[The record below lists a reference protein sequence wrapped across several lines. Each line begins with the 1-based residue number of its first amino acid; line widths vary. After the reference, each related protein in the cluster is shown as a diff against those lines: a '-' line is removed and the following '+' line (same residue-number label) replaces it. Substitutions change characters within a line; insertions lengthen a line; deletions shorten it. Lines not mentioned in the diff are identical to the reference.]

1 MRRRRSASR
10 PLGLIGHPASARL
23 LIFAI
28 AALAVA
34 PGTAQEY
41 GVYLNCSGQVQAGGQ
56 SKNAHLDL
64 ALRRNSS
71 LALVQSSDVLPV
83 GDKMKLEITPA
94 FYSMVFHAPGQNSA
108 VYYDWIRGT
117 LFVWNPVLRELQ
129 TVRISVDR
137 QSAALE
143 GDMRDVN
150 DRSIGRLKM
159 RCTPSNNDSAPEP
172 KF

>member
-1 MRRRRSASR
+1 MSAR
-10 PLGLIGHPASARL
+10 PTSLRLLVFALAALAFAPASA
-23 LIFAI
+23 
-28 AALAVA
+28 
-34 PGTAQEY
+34 QEF
-41 GVYLNCSGQVQAGGQ
+41 GVYLNCKGQVQAGGK

-71 LALVQSSDVLPV
+71 LALIQRSDVLPV

-94 FYSMVFHAPGQNSA
+94 LYSMVFHAPAQNSA

-117 LFVWNPVLRELQ
+117 LFVWGPALRQLQ

-137 QSAALE
+137 QTAALE

-159 RCTPSNNDSAPEP
+159 RCTPSDNDSAPEP

>member
-1 MRRRRSASR
+1 MNA
-10 PLGLIGHPASARL
+10 HPASVRL
-23 LIFAI
+23 LVFAV
-28 AALAVA
+28 AVLAVA
-34 PGTAQEY
+34 PSTAQEF
-41 GVYLNCSGQVQAGGQ
+41 GVYLNCSGQVQASGR

-71 LALVQSSDVLPV
+71 LALIQRSDVLPV
-83 GDKMKLEITPA
+83 GEKMKLEITPA
-94 FYSMVFHAPGQNSA
+94 LYSMVFHAPRPNSA
-108 VYYDWIRGT
+108 VYYDWLRGT
-117 LFVWNPVLRELQ
+117 LLVWGPGLRELQ
-129 TVRISVDR
+129 TIRISVDR

-159 RCTPSNNDSAPEP
+159 RCKPSDNDSAPEP

>member
-1 MRRRRSASR
+1 VIAR
-10 PLGLIGHPASARL
+10 PAPVRL
-23 LIFAI
+23 LVFAVTV
-28 AALAVA
+28 LAVA

-41 GVYLNCSGQVQAGGQ
+41 GVYLNCSGQVQAGGR
-56 SKNAHLDL
+56 SRNAHLDL

-71 LALVQSSDVLPV
+71 LALIQRSDILPV
-83 GDKMKLEITPA
+83 GDKMKLDITPA
-94 FYSMVFHAPGQNSA
+94 FYSMVFHAPTRNST

-117 LFVWNPVLRELQ
+117 LVVWNPAFRELQ

-143 GDMRDVN
+143 GDMRDIN
-150 DRSIGRLKM
+150 DRSLGRLKM
-159 RCTPSNNDSAPEP
+159 RCKPSDNDSAPEP

>member
-1 MRRRRSASR
+1 V
-10 PLGLIGHPASARL
+10 RL
-23 LIFAI
+23 LVFAV
-28 AALAVA
+28 AVLAVA
-34 PGTAQEY
+34 PGTAQEF
-41 GVYLNCSGQVQAGGQ
+41 GVYLNCSGQVQASGR

-71 LALVQSSDVLPV
+71 LALIQRSDVLPV
-83 GDKMKLEITPA
+83 GDKMKLEITPT
-94 FYSMVFHAPGQNSA
+94 FYSMVFYAPRPNSA

-117 LFVWNPVLRELQ
+117 LLVWGPGLRELQ
-129 TVRISVDR
+129 TIRISVDR

-159 RCTPSNNDSAPEP
+159 RCKPSDNDSAPEP

>member
-1 MRRRRSASR
+1 VNAHRAFV
-10 PLGLIGHPASARL
+10 RL
-23 LIFAI
+23 LVL
-28 AALAVA
+28 AAAVLAVA
-34 PGTAQEY
+34 PSTAQEF
-41 GVYLNCSGQVQAGGQ
+41 GVYLNCSGQVQSGGK
-56 SKNAHLDL
+56 SKSAHLDL

-71 LALVQSSDVLPV
+71 LALIQRSDVLPV
-83 GDKMKLEITPA
+83 GEKMKLEITPA
-94 FYSMVFHAPGQNSA
+94 LYSMVFHAPAQNSA

-117 LFVWNPVLRELQ
+117 LFVWGPALRQIQ

-159 RCTPSNNDSAPEP
+159 RCKPSDNDSAPEP

>member
-1 MRRRRSASR
+1 VNAHLASV
-10 PLGLIGHPASARL
+10 RL
-23 LIFAI
+23 LVFAV
-28 AALAVA
+28 AVLAVA
-34 PGTAQEY
+34 PAAAQEF
-41 GVYLNCSGQVQAGGQ
+41 GVYLNCRGQVQAGGR

-71 LALVQSSDVLPV
+71 LALIQRSDVLPV
-83 GDKMKLEITPA
+83 GEKMKLEITPA
-94 FYSMVFHAPGQNSA
+94 LYSMVFHAPARNSA
-108 VYYDWIRGT
+108 LYYDWTRGT
-117 LFVWNPVLRELQ
+117 LFVWGPALRELQ

-159 RCTPSNNDSAPEP
+159 RCTPSDNDSAPEP

>member
-1 MRRRRSASR
+1 VNALSA
-10 PLGLIGHPASARL
+10 AVRL
-23 LIFAI
+23 LYFAV

-34 PGTAQEY
+34 PGAAQEF
-41 GVYLNCSGQVQAGGQ
+41 GVYLSCSGQVQAGGR
-56 SKNAHLDL
+56 SMNAHLEL

-71 LALVQSSDVLPV
+71 LALIQSSDVLPV
-83 GDKMKLEITPA
+83 GDKMKLDITPA
-94 FYSMVFHAPGQNSA
+94 FYSMVFHAPTRNST

-117 LFVWNPVLRELQ
+117 LVVWNPAFRELQ

-143 GDMRDVN
+143 GDMRDIN
-150 DRSIGRLKM
+150 DRSLGRLKM
-159 RCTPSNNDSAPEP
+159 RCKPSDNDSAPEP

>member
-1 MRRRRSASR
+1 MNA
-10 PLGLIGHPASARL
+10 LPASVRL
-23 LIFAI
+23 LVFA
-28 AALAVA
+28 AAVLVVA
-34 PGTAQEY
+34 PSTAQEF
-41 GVYLNCSGQVQAGGQ
+41 GVYLNCRGQVQAGGR
-56 SKNAHLDL
+56 SKNAQLDL

-71 LALVQSSDVLPV
+71 LALIQRSDVLPV
-83 GDKMKLEITPA
+83 GEKMKLEITPA
-94 FYSMVFHAPGQNSA
+94 LYSMVFHAPRPNSA

-117 LFVWNPVLRELQ
+117 LLVWGPGLRELQ
-129 TVRISVDR
+129 TIRISVDR

-159 RCTPSNNDSAPEP
+159 RCTPSDNDSAPEP

>member
-1 MRRRRSASR
+1 VKARRA
-10 PLGLIGHPASARL
+10 LARL
-23 LIFAI
+23 LASG
-28 AALAVA
+28 AAVLAVG
-34 PGTAQEY
+34 PGTAQEF
-41 GVYLNCSGQVQAGGQ
+41 GVYLNCSGQVQAGAR
-56 SKNAHLDL
+56 SKPAHLDL

-71 LALVQSSDVLPV
+71 LALVQRSDVLPV

-94 FYSMVFHAPGQNSA
+94 YYSMVFHAPVRNSA

-117 LFVWNPVLRELQ
+117 LFVWGPALRELQ

-137 QSAALE
+137 QTAALE

-159 RCTPSNNDSAPEP
+159 RCKPSDNDSAPEP

>member
-1 MRRRRSASR
+1 MNA
-10 PLGLIGHPASARL
+10 HPASVRL
-23 LIFAI
+23 LVFA
-28 AALAVA
+28 AAVLAVA

-41 GVYLNCSGQVQAGGQ
+41 GVYLNCSGQVQANGR
-56 SKNAHLDL
+56 SKSAHLDL

-71 LALVQSSDVLPV
+71 LALIQRSDVLPV

-94 FYSMVFHAPGQNSA
+94 FYSMVFRAPVPTSA
-108 VYYDWIRGT
+108 SYYDWMRGT
-117 LFVWNPVLRELQ
+117 LIVWSPVLRELQ

-143 GDMRDVN
+143 GDMRDIN
-150 DRSIGRLKM
+150 DRSLGRLKM
-159 RCTPSNNDSAPEP
+159 RCKPSDNDSAPEP

>member
-1 MRRRRSASR
+1 VNA
-10 PLGLIGHPASARL
+10 HPAPVRL
-23 LIFAI
+23 LVFA
-28 AALAVA
+28 AAMLAVA
-34 PGTAQEY
+34 PGMAQEF
-41 GVYLNCSGQVQAGGQ
+41 GVYLNCSGQVQAGGR

-71 LALVQSSDVLPV
+71 LALIQRSDVLPV
-83 GDKMKLEITPA
+83 GDKMKLEITPG
-94 FYSMVFHAPGQNSA
+94 FYSMVFQAPRPNSA

-117 LFVWNPVLRELQ
+117 LLVWGPGLRQLQ
-129 TVRISVDR
+129 TIRISVDR

-143 GDMRDVN
+143 GDMRDVH

-159 RCTPSNNDSAPEP
+159 RCKPSDNDSAPEP

>member
-1 MRRRRSASR
+1 MNLR
-10 PLGLIGHPASARL
+10 PAFLPL
-23 LIFAI
+23 LVFA
-28 AALAVA
+28 AAVVAVA
-34 PGTAQEY
+34 PAAAQEF
-41 GVYLNCSGQVQAGGQ
+41 GVYLNCKGQVLAGGK
-56 SKNAHLDL
+56 SRNAHLDL

-71 LALVQSSDVLPV
+71 LALIQRSDVLPV

-94 FYSMVFHAPGQNSA
+94 LYSMVFHAPAQNSA

-117 LFVWNPVLRELQ
+117 LFVWGPALRQIQ

-137 QSAALE
+137 QTAALE

-159 RCTPSNNDSAPEP
+159 RCTPSDNDSAPEP

>member
-1 MRRRRSASR
+1 MNA
-10 PLGLIGHPASARL
+10 HPASLRL
-23 LIFAI
+23 LLV
-28 AALAVA
+28 ALAAMTAA
-34 PGTAQEY
+34 PGAAQEF
-41 GVYLNCSGQVQAGGQ
+41 GVYLNCSGQVQAGGR

-71 LALVQSSDVLPV
+71 LALIQRSDVLPI
-83 GDKMKLEITPA
+83 GDKMKLQITPA
-94 FYSMVFHAPGQNSA
+94 YYSMVFHAPLPNSA

-117 LFVWNPVLRELQ
+117 LFVWGPALRQLQ
-129 TVRISVDR
+129 TIRISVDR

-159 RCTPSNNDSAPEP
+159 HCKPSDNESAPEP